1 MGGHQLER
9 CFSFF
14 LSVLTIVFAGFVVD
28 DLEVYFVATLL
39 DASSDVVVGGKTVA
53 IVARLKCRDKDG
65 IGVDMVGEHD
75 VSVATSGADGEAT
88 HVISVELTNWLYPD
102 MELLRL
108 DGRELTGDVRKQV
121 NGVWIW

>member
-53 IVARLKCRDKDG
+53 VVFVAERFD
-65 IGVDMVGEHD
+65 
-75 VSVATSGADGEAT
+75 
-88 HVISVELTNWLYPD
+88 
-102 MELLRL
+102 
-108 DGRELTGDVRKQV
+108 
-121 NGVWIW
+121 